1 MSSKF
6 ISEMPLAGVEV
17 QMQQVPGFKPRRS
30 GISVSR
36 LDTQK
41 LQGGPANRQAEGQKG
56 DCGTPGGDC
65 RRFSELIGHFTRE
78 VAFAPFADRVSHLE
92 DSVES
97 AYRDEGHQE
106 RFLRQWQAA
115 GDAPDGD
122 AMCAAL
128 YLLTA
133 DNKLWEMAAQ
143 AVQPELIDFASICI
157 RGVGLDGYVL
167 FHTAKDLY
175 KGTNRLSLSELTDPK
190 LISDLTFWTVIN
202 AFLIR
207 RYGAGLLSE
216 ERRHE
221 C

>member
-1 MSSKF
+1 MASRF
-6 ISEMPLAGVEV
+6 MSEMPLAEMEV

-30 GISVSR
+30 GVSISR

-41 LQGGPANRQAEGQKG
+41 LQGGPASRQAEGQKG
-56 DCGTPGGDC
+56 DCGPPGGDC
-65 RRFSELIGHFTRE
+65 GHFSNLLGHFTKE
-78 VAFAPFADRVSHLE
+78 VAFAPFADRVSHLKGN
-92 DSVES
+92 VES
-97 AYRDEGHQE
+97 VYRDEWHQN

-122 AMCAAL
+122 AMCASL

-133 DNKLWEMAAQ
+133 DDKLWEMAAQ

-157 RGVGLDGYVL
+157 RGIGLDGYVL

-175 KGTNRLSLSELTDPK
+175 KGTNRLSLSELTDPE
-190 LISDLTFWTVIN
+190 LISDEIFWTVIT

-216 ERRHE
+216 ERRCE